1 MTIFLCDDTMEGI
14 FTAVYDA
21 WASRLGHANVKLQI
35 RGATRELFAD
45 YREVQTDMEKAEKVA
60 RTIKRELGEEGWEQ
74 ISRAALAAK
83 KERADAIY
91 RVLVLALSKG
101 RKQQV
106 LQDSGSSLYKRED
119 LNRTEKMH
127 RGKSSD
133 ILAQIQNPFVCLVME
148 LARSVWHETHRYM
161 GFVRFRE
168 LQSGVLFSEIAPENQ
183 VLPLLGA
190 HFADRFPREHFLIF
204 DHTHRDVL
212 AHEAGGSWWI
222 LRDVPMEQKKF
233 EAGPLSNQEEEFQ
246 RLWRGFCSRI
256 FIRERENP
264 QLQRQLWPYKFRK
277 WMTEGQ
283 KDW

>member
-21 WASRLGHANVKLQI
+21 WGSRLGHANVKIQV
-35 RGATRELFAD
+35 RGGTMELFAD
-45 YREVQTDMEKAEKVA
+45 YREAETDMEKAEKVA
-60 RTIKRELGEEGWEQ
+60 RTIQRELGEEGWEQ
-74 ISRAALAAK
+74 ISRAALASK

-91 RVLVLALSKG
+91 RVLVLALSG
-101 RKQQV
+101 DRR
-106 LQDSGSSLYKRED
+106 LYKRED
-119 LNRTEKMH
+119 LNRAEKLH
-127 RGKSSD
+127 RGKPAD
-133 ILAQIQNPFVCLVME
+133 ILAQIQNPAVCLIME

-168 LQSGVLFSEIAPENQ
+168 LPSGVLFSEIEPENQ

-190 HFADRFPREHFLIF
+190 HFADRFAREHFLIL
-204 DHTHRDVL
+204 DHTHCDIL
-212 AHEAGGSWWI
+212 AHEADGPWWI
-222 LRDVPMEQKKF
+222 IKDVPLGGKKF
-233 EAGPLSNQEEEFQ
+233 EAGAVSDQEAEFQ
-246 RLWRGFCSRI
+246 RLWRGFCSSVSI
-256 FIRERENP
+256 KERENP